1 MSEEKTEK
9 KQLPLHRG
17 LFHVPDDPNQKPYLT
32 SQRCKA
38 CGTYFY
44 SGRKNCLNC
53 GAEPMEVVPLSGR
66 GKLFTYTI
74 ARKQLPGALMQVP
87 FGIAIVEMEEGV
99 HVQSVVDKDYENL
112 KVGMEMEVYF
122 EKMAED
128 KEGNDLLAYKF
139 RAVQT

>member
-1 MSEEKTEK
+1 MSEEKTAK
-9 KQLPLHRG
+9 KQLPLKKG
-17 LFHVPDDPNQKPYLT
+17 LFKIPEDPNEKPYLT
-32 SQRCKA
+32 AQRCTA

-74 ARKQLPGALMQVP
+74 AHQQLPGALMKVP
-87 FGIAIVEMEEGV
+87 YGIAVVEMEEGV
-99 HVQSVVDKDYENL
+99 HVSSVVDQDYENL
-112 KVGMEMEVYF
+112 KVGMDMEVYF

-128 KEGNDLLAYKF
+128 KEGNDLLAFKF
-139 RAVQT
+139 KAV

>member
-9 KQLPLHRG
+9 KRLPLHRG
-17 LFHVPDDPNQKPYLT
+17 LFQVPDDPDKEPYLT
-32 SQRCKA
+32 SQRCTA

-44 SGRKNCLNC
+44 SGRKNCLQC
-53 GAEPMEVVPLSGR
+53 GAEPMEVVPLTGR
-66 GKLFTYTI
+66 GKLFTFTV

-87 FGIAIVEMEEGV
+87 FGIAVVEMEEGV
-99 HVQSVVDKDYENL
+99 HVQSVVDQDFDNL
-112 KVGMEMEVYF
+112 KVGMDMEVYF

-139 RAVQT
+139 RAAKA